1 MLSNYHTHS
10 HYCDGR
16 GELREYVEYA
26 LAHGF
31 SALGFSGHGPLPY
44 DNKFSIKQEQYLDY
58 CNEVRAMKAEYEGRI
73 EILLGLEMDY
83 IPGIQE
89 DFTPLIEKGGLEYSI
104 GSVHLVTHPD
114 HVEALRNS
122 LLHNDNNSQSIMPHL
137 WYIDGGNPAHYDNGL
152 NELFHGDIRYAVR
165 TFFHQTNAMIER
177 NRPTIVGH
185 FDKVVMHNRERFFS
199 YQDKWFQELLHE
211 TIALIRETG
220 CICEINTRGIYKGRH
235 TDFYPARD
243 TIRYMNTLGI
253 PVIVGTDAHAPA
265 DLDRFEGAYEFLS
278 EIGYRNIVKKL
289 SV

>member
-26 LAHGF
+26 LAHDF

-73 EILLGLEMDY
+73 DIMLGLEMDY

-114 HVEALRNS
+114 YVEALRNS

-152 NELFHGDIRYAVR
+152 NGLFHGDIRYAVQ

-211 TIALIRETG
+211 TIALISETG

-235 TDFYPARD
+235 TNFYPARD

-253 PVIVGTDAHAPA
+253 PVIVGTDAHDPA